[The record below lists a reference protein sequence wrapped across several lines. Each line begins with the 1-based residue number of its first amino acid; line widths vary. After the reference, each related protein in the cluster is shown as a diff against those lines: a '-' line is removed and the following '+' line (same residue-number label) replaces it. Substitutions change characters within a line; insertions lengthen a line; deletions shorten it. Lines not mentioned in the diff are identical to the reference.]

1 MDECTPFFKTP
12 STDAHN
18 TKYGDTVATSTTN
31 TKPRDKWGSKLG
43 FVMAAAGS
51 AVGLGNI
58 WKFPYTAGESGGG
71 AFVAIY
77 LLFVITIGFSVML
90 TEFAVGR
97 KTGLSAVGAFKSKD
111 RRWSFIGVIGVV
123 SGLLIM
129 GFYPV
134 VGGWS
139 IAYIYKIATGLLST
153 PDAIGDSFG
162 SFISNPIE
170 PLMWM
175 GLYLLLNI
183 VVVIRGI
190 SGGIEKA
197 GKILM
202 PLLFIILIVVAIK
215 GMSLPGASAGLE
227 FLFSPDF
234 SKVDSSVVLAALGQA
249 FFSLS
254 LGMGCMI
261 TYGSYL
267 KKKENLVQTT
277 AMVTAMDTGV
287 AILAGVAMFPA
298 MFAFGMEPAAGPGLV
313 FVVVPQL
320 FAEMGGMIGLM
331 FALLFF
337 VGLSVAAL
345 TSSISLL
352 EVVVSYL
359 IDEKGMK
366 RPTAVFSASAVMA
379 SLCVFASLS
388 LGGVGPTLF
397 GTGAF
402 DIFDLLTDK
411 IFLAVGGLLLCIF
424 AGWRLNREELE
435 KEITNDGEVSFPLFG
450 LWYNLV
456 KYVIPFAIAIVAIAG
471 IKAGFDSG
479 KGEIMLLGIG
489 IIALGGLASKKL

>member
-1 MDECTPFFKTP
+1 M
-12 STDAHN
+12 
-18 TKYGDTVATSTTN
+18 ATTT
-31 TKPRDKWGSKLG
+31 TAPRDTWGSKLG
-43 FVMAAAGS
+43 FIMAAAGS

-77 LLFVITIGFSVML
+77 LVFVIFIGFSVML

-97 KTGLSAVGAFKSKD
+97 NTGRAAVGAFKSAD
-111 RRWSFIGVIGVV
+111 RRWTFTGVMGVL

-134 VGGWS
+134 VGGWAL
-139 IAYIYKIATGLLST
+139 AYIFKVGGGLLST

-162 SFISNPIE
+162 GFISNPVQ
-170 PLMWM
+170 PLLWM
-175 GLYLLLNI
+175 AAYLFLNI
-183 VVVIRGI
+183 MIVMKGI

-202 PLLFIILIVVAIK
+202 PLLFLILIIVSVK
-215 GMSLPGASAGLE
+215 GLSLPGAMAGIE
-227 FLFSPDF
+227 FLFMPDF
-234 SKVDSSVVLAALGQA
+234 SQVDSSVVLAALGQA

-267 KKKENLVQTT
+267 KKKENIVQNT
-277 AMVTAMDTGV
+277 AIITAMDTGV

-320 FAEMGGMIGLM
+320 FAEMGGVVG
-331 FALLFF
+331 FALALMFF
-337 VGLSVAAL
+337 VGLTAAAL
-345 TSSISLL
+345 TSSVSLL
-352 EVVVSYL
+352 EVVVAYL
-359 IDEKGMK
+359 IDEKCMK
-366 RPTAVFSASAVMA
+366 RSSAVLSASAVMA
-379 SLCVFASLS
+379 TLCVFASLS
-388 LGGVGPTLF
+388 LGGMGPTLF

-411 IFLAVGGLLLCIF
+411 IFMAVGGLLLCIF
-424 AGWRLNREELE
+424 AGWRLNRADLE
-435 KEITNDGEVSFPLFG
+435 KEITNDGQISFPLFG

-456 KYVIPFAIAIVAIAG
+456 KYVIPFAIAIVAFMG
-471 IKAGFDSG
+471 IKSGFDSG
-479 KGEIMLLGIG
+479 KGEIMLIG
-489 IIALGGLASKKL
+489 IAIIVIAGLFSKKL

>member
-1 MDECTPFFKTP
+1 M
-12 STDAHN
+12 
-18 TKYGDTVATSTTN
+18 ATSNTT
-31 TKPRDKWGSKLG
+31 TTPRDTWGSKLG

-77 LLFVITIGFSVML
+77 LFFVIFIGFSVML
-90 TEFAVGR
+90 TEFAIGR
-97 KTGLSAVGAFKSKD
+97 HTQKSAVGAFKSTD
-111 RRWSFIGVIGVV
+111 RRWTFAGVIGVV

-139 IAYIYKIATGLLST
+139 IAYIGKIAGGLLDA
-153 PDAIGDSFG
+153 PEAIGDSFG
-162 SFISNPIE
+162 GFISNPVQ

-175 GLYLLLNI
+175 GLYLLLN
-183 VVVIRGI
+183 VVIVMKGI

-197 GKILM
+197 GKVLM
-202 PLLFIILIVVAIK
+202 PLLFLILIVVSIK
-215 GMSLPGASAGLE
+215 GLTLPGSMAGLE

-234 SKVDSSVVLAALGQA
+234 SKVDSNVILAALGQA

-254 LGMGCMI
+254 LGMGCML

-320 FAEMGGMIGLM
+320 FAEMGGVIGLL
-331 FALLFF
+331 FALMFF
-337 VGLSVAAL
+337 IGLSVAAL
-345 TSSISLL
+345 TSSVSLL

-366 RPTAVFSASAVMA
+366 RVTAVISASVVMA
-379 SLCVFASLS
+379 ALCIFASLS

-397 GTGAF
+397 DTGAF

-411 IFLAVGGLLLCIF
+411 IFLAVGGMLVCIF
-424 AGWRLNREELE
+424 AGWRLNRADLE

-450 LWYNLV
+450 LWYTLV
-456 KYVIPFAIAIVAIAG
+456 KFVIPVAIAIVAFMG
-471 IKAGFDSG
+471 ISSGFDSG
-479 KGEIMLLGIG
+479 KGAIMLLGIG
-489 IIALGGLASKKL
+489 IIAGSALISKKL

>member
-1 MDECTPFFKTP
+1 
-12 STDAHN
+12 
-18 TKYGDTVATSTTN
+18 VATTTT
-31 TKPRDKWGSKLG
+31 TKPRDSWGSKFG

-77 LLFVITIGFSVML
+77 LLFVIFIGFSVML
-90 TEFAVGR
+90 TEFAIGR
-97 KTGLSAVGAFKSKD
+97 KTSVSAVGAFKSTD
-111 RRWSFIGVIGVV
+111 RRWTFVGVIGVL

-134 VGGWS
+134 VGGWAV
-139 IAYIYKIATGLLST
+139 AYIYKIATGLLST
-153 PDAIGDSFG
+153 PEAIGDSFG
-162 SFISNPIE
+162 SFISDPIQ

-175 GLYLLLNI
+175 GLYLLFNI
-183 VVVIRGI
+183 FVVIRGV

-202 PLLFIILIVVAIK
+202 PLLFLILVLVAVK
-215 GMSLPGASAGLE
+215 GLSLPGAMAGLE
-227 FLFSPDF
+227 FLFQPDF
-234 SKVDSSVVLAALGQA
+234 SKVNSSVVLAALGQA

-267 KKKENLVQTT
+267 KRKENLVQTT

-287 AILAGVAMFPA
+287 AMLAGVAMFPA
-298 MFAFGMEPAAGPGLV
+298 MFAFSIEPTAGPGLV

-320 FAEMGGMIGLM
+320 FAEMGGVIGLLL
-331 FALLFF
+331 ALLFF
-337 VGLSVAAL
+337 IGLSVAAL
-345 TSSISLL
+345 TSSVSLL

-366 RPTAVFSASAVMA
+366 RSTAVLSASAVMA
-379 SLCVFASLS
+379 ALCVFASLS
-388 LGGVGPTLF
+388 LGGTGPTLF
-397 GTGAF
+397 STGAF

-411 IFLAVGGLLLCIF
+411 IFLAVGGMFVCIF
-424 AGWRLNREELE
+424 AGWRLNRADLE
-435 KEITNDGEVSFPLFG
+435 KEITNDGQIKFPLFG

-471 IKAGFDSG
+471 VKAGFDSG
-479 KGEIMLLGIG
+479 KGEIMVVGLVVIG
-489 IIALGGLASKKL
+489 IAALLSKKL